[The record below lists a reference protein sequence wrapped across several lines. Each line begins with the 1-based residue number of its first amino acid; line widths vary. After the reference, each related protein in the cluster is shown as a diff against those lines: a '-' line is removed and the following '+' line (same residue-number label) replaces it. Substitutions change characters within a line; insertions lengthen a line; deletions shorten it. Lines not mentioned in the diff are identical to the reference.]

1 MGYRYIKLTDAEVA
15 LLEKFSKTSVKDH
28 IRTKCDTILLSNR
41 GYDVQSLSKLYQV
54 RTHTIRAWMDKWVE
68 KGLDGFSII
77 VGRGRKA
84 EIELENTTLVN
95 SIKAAVELNPQDLNT
110 VCVELNQ
117 KHSLDLTKGK
127 LKRFLKKS

>member
-1 MGYRYIKLTDAEVA
+1 MGYRYIKLTESEVT
-15 LLEKFSKTSVKDH
+15 LLEKASKTSIKDH

-54 RTHTIRAWMDKWVE
+54 RTHTIRAWMDRWVE
-68 KGLDGFSII
+68 KGLEGFSITA
-77 VGRGRKA
+77 GRGRKA
-84 EIELENTTLVN
+84 DIELDDTTLVN
-95 SIKAAVELNPQDLNT
+95 SIKSAVELNPQDLNA

-117 KHSLDLTKGK
+117 EHNLALTKGK

>member
-1 MGYRYIKLTDAEVA
+1 MGYRYIKLTDAEET
-15 LLEKFSKTSVKDH
+15 LLEKASKSSNKDH
-28 IRTKCDTILLSNR
+28 IRTKCDTILLSKR

-68 KGLDGFSII
+68 KGLEGFSITA
-77 VGRGRKA
+77 GRGRKA
-84 EIELENTTLVN
+84 EIEIENTTLVN
-95 SIKAAVELNPQDLNT
+95 SIKSAVELNPQDLNT

-117 KHSLDLTKGK
+117 EHGLDLTKGK